1 MEKID
6 VTKTVESYLHNEDWR
21 VKENAS
27 ATFNLSGLIRYNS
40 GAIVSRYWLNDVYT
54 EEIAQAHRNCYIHL
68 HDLSLFAPYCFTGDT
83 RIATL
88 DGKNRSFEEL
98 VQANVKELWVYA
110 YDRKNNRVV
119 PALAIN
125 PRVTREVSELV
136 KVTLNNGKTV
146 TSTSDHLYM
155 TRDGEYI
162 EAKNL
167 VKGMSLMPLYVESLG
182 KYVGINPDWYSG
194 KRGYVHRWVMENI
207 LGRRLAENE
216 VVHHKN
222 GDKHDNRPSNL
233 EVMDDAEHR
242 AMEINKTM
250 LTQVWK
256 DNNALRLAQYN
267 KSEAKRRSVSDFANT
282 RKRDEKGRFTDF
294 AFDETLNETSEV
306 YNHKVRKVEF
316 IELDEPIKV
325 YDLTVPE
332 FENFALDAGVFVH
345 NCAGWSL
352 RQLLTEGF
360 GGVEGKTNSAPAKHL
375 HTAVNHIVNFLGV
388 LQLEWA
394 GAQAFS
400 SLDTYLAPFIKID
413 NMDYKAVKQC
423 VQSLVFGLN
432 ISSRWGEPPFSN
444 FTIDWTCPE
453 DMKYLPAIVGGKEQ
467 DFTYGECQKEMDM
480 FNKALMEVMIEGDA
494 NGRGHIYPVLT
505 YSITKDF
512 DWSETENNKL
522 LFEMS
527 AKYGIPYFSNYVNS
541 DMDASDVRSMCPL
554 TGDTKV
560 LIKGGKGILVR
571 TIKDLYDTEKRTGC
585 SYQVWDGTSW
595 CDATLNRQ
603 IDQRVFK
610 ITMSNNDFVKMGEF
624 HRQPVVRDG
633 QFMIIPAKE
642 VRVGDK
648 IPYNMNYV
656 ETPAVGSYNIGYVV
670 GAYCGDGSH
679 DSGRAIFSFD
689 TLGRKDDVAKK
700 IVDTL
705 MYDLGFKVSVH
716 QNEEKHV
723 CNYSFSTG
731 SYSFIER
738 YVSGDSAL
746 EKRLTAEIYNSSTDF
761 LEGFIDGLA
770 DTDGS
775 RDKRRIYTV
784 SRDLAEQIVEVCN
797 LLGMKA
803 YIQNTDTREGR
814 LGNNPVYCIAYPK
827 RVRFGKKY
835 DGDDRFDYWYVTDIE
850 EVKSESLYCME
861 VDNEEMI
868 FMLANGM
875 ITGNCR
881 LRLDLRELR
890 RKNGGFFGSGE
901 STGSIGVV
909 TLNLPRMAYTALNYE
924 DFFAQIEKY
933 MDIARDSLEIK
944 RKVCTEWLERGLYP
958 YTKRYLGTFDNHF
971 STIGLVGMYEAWLNL
986 KNNAHVK
993 YCEVASYADFAKDVL
1008 NFMRYRIQGYQEETG
1023 NIYNLESTPAES
1035 TAYRFARHDVETL
1048 PDIITAGTHEAPFY
1062 TNSSNLP
1069 VDYTDDVFE
1078 MLDVQDGIQTLYTG
1092 GTVAHVFLGEKLP
1105 NWRAC
1110 MMLVRKIAE
1119 GYHIPYFTISPTY
1132 SVCPE
1137 HGYIAG
1143 EHWTCPDC
1151 GKPTEVYSRITGY
1164 YRPVKNWNIGKREE
1178 FKERTTYTVS

>member
-40 GAIVSRYWLNDVYT
+40 GSIVSRYWLNDIYT
-54 EEIAQAHRNCYIHL
+54 EPIAQAHRGCYIHL
-68 HDLSLFAPYCFTGDT
+68 HDLSLFAPY
-83 RIATL
+83 
-88 DGKNRSFEEL
+88 
-98 VQANVKELWVYA
+98 
-110 YDRKNNRVV
+110 
-119 PALAIN
+119 
-125 PRVTREVSELV
+125 
-136 KVTLNNGKTV
+136 
-146 TSTSDHLYM
+146 
-155 TRDGEYI
+155 
-162 EAKNL
+162 
-167 VKGMSLMPLYVESLG
+167 
-182 KYVGINPDWYSG
+182 
-194 KRGYVHRWVMENI
+194 
-207 LGRRLAENE
+207 
-216 VVHHKN
+216 
-222 GDKHDNRPSNL
+222 
-233 EVMDDAEHR
+233 
-242 AMEINKTM
+242 
-250 LTQVWK
+250 
-256 DNNALRLAQYN
+256 
-267 KSEAKRRSVSDFANT
+267 
-282 RKRDEKGRFTDF
+282 
-294 AFDETLNETSEV
+294 
-306 YNHKVRKVEF
+306 
-316 IELDEPIKV
+316 
-325 YDLTVPE
+325 
-332 FENFALDAGVFVH
+332 
-345 NCAGWSL
+345 CAGWSL

-541 DMDASDVRSMCPL
+541 DMDASDVRSMC
-554 TGDTKV
+554 
-560 LIKGGKGILVR
+560 
-571 TIKDLYDTEKRTGC
+571 
-585 SYQVWDGTSW
+585 
-595 CDATLNRQ
+595 
-603 IDQRVFK
+603 
-610 ITMSNNDFVKMGEF
+610 
-624 HRQPVVRDG
+624 
-633 QFMIIPAKE
+633 
-642 VRVGDK
+642 
-648 IPYNMNYV
+648 
-656 ETPAVGSYNIGYVV
+656 
-670 GAYCGDGSH
+670 
-679 DSGRAIFSFD
+679 
-689 TLGRKDDVAKK
+689 
-700 IVDTL
+700 
-705 MYDLGFKVSVH
+705 
-716 QNEEKHV
+716 
-723 CNYSFSTG
+723 
-731 SYSFIER
+731 
-738 YVSGDSAL
+738 
-746 EKRLTAEIYNSSTDF
+746 
-761 LEGFIDGLA
+761 
-770 DTDGS
+770 
-775 RDKRRIYTV
+775 
-784 SRDLAEQIVEVCN
+784 
-797 LLGMKA
+797 
-803 YIQNTDTREGR
+803 
-814 LGNNPVYCIAYPK
+814 
-827 RVRFGKKY
+827 
-835 DGDDRFDYWYVTDIE
+835 
-850 EVKSESLYCME
+850 
-861 VDNEEMI
+861 
-868 FMLANGM
+868 
-875 ITGNCR
+875 CR

-924 DFFAQIEKY
+924 DFFSQIEKY

-993 YCEVASYADFAKDVL
+993 YCEVGCYADFAKDVL

-1178 FKERTTYTVS
+1178 FKERKTYKVS

>member
-6 VTKTVESYLHNEDWR
+6 TTKTVESYLHNEDWR

-40 GAIVSRYWLNDVYT
+40 GAIVSRYWLNDIYT
-54 EEIAQAHRNCYIHL
+54 EPIAQAHRNCYIHI

-88 DGKNRSFEEL
+88 DGKNHSFEEL

-136 KVTLNNGKTV
+136 KVTLNNGKTI

-162 EAKNL
+162 DAKNL
-167 VKGMSLMPLYVESLG
+167 VKGMSLMPLYVENLG
-182 KYVGINPDWYSG
+182 RYVGINPDWYSG

-207 LGRRLAENE
+207 LGRQLTENE

-282 RKRDEKGRFTDF
+282 RNRDEKGRFTDF

-332 FENFALDAGVFVH
+332 FENFALDAGIFVH

-400 SLDTYLAPFIKID
+400 SLDTYLAPFIKAD

-453 DMKYLPAIVGGKEQ
+453 DMKYLPAIVGGKEM

-541 DMDASDVRSMCPL
+541 DMDASDVRSMC
-554 TGDTKV
+554 
-560 LIKGGKGILVR
+560 
-571 TIKDLYDTEKRTGC
+571 
-585 SYQVWDGTSW
+585 
-595 CDATLNRQ
+595 
-603 IDQRVFK
+603 
-610 ITMSNNDFVKMGEF
+610 
-624 HRQPVVRDG
+624 
-633 QFMIIPAKE
+633 
-642 VRVGDK
+642 
-648 IPYNMNYV
+648 
-656 ETPAVGSYNIGYVV
+656 
-670 GAYCGDGSH
+670 
-679 DSGRAIFSFD
+679 
-689 TLGRKDDVAKK
+689 
-700 IVDTL
+700 
-705 MYDLGFKVSVH
+705 
-716 QNEEKHV
+716 
-723 CNYSFSTG
+723 
-731 SYSFIER
+731 
-738 YVSGDSAL
+738 
-746 EKRLTAEIYNSSTDF
+746 
-761 LEGFIDGLA
+761 
-770 DTDGS
+770 
-775 RDKRRIYTV
+775 
-784 SRDLAEQIVEVCN
+784 
-797 LLGMKA
+797 
-803 YIQNTDTREGR
+803 
-814 LGNNPVYCIAYPK
+814 
-827 RVRFGKKY
+827 
-835 DGDDRFDYWYVTDIE
+835 
-850 EVKSESLYCME
+850 
-861 VDNEEMI
+861 
-868 FMLANGM
+868 
-875 ITGNCR
+875 CR

-909 TLNLPRMAYTALNYE
+909 TLNLPRMAYTALTYE

-933 MDIARDSLEIK
+933 MDIAKESLEIK
-944 RKVCTEWLERGLYP
+944 RKTCTEWLENGLYP

-986 KNNAHVK
+986 KNNLHVK
-993 YCEVASYADFAKDVL
+993 YCEVADYSSFAKDVL

-1035 TAYRFARHDVETL
+1035 TSYRFARHDVETL

-1069 VDYTDDVFE
+1069 VNYTDDVFE
-1078 MLDVQDGIQTLYTG
+1078 MLDIQDGIQTLYTG

-1105 NWRAC
+1105 NWRTC
-1110 MMLVRKIAE
+1110 MLLVRKIAE
-1119 GYHIPYFTISPTY
+1119 NYKLPYFTISPTY
-1132 SVCPE
+1132 SVCAD
-1137 HGYIAG
+1137 HGYITG
-1143 EHWTCPDC
+1143 EHWTCPTC

-1164 YRPVKNWNIGKREE
+1164 FRPVKNWNIGKREE
-1178 FKERTTYTVS
+1178 FKERKTYKVV